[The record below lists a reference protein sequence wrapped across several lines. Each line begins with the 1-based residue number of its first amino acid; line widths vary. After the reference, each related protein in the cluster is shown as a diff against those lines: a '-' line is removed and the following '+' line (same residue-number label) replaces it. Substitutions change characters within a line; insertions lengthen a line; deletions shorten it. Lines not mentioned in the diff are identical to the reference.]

1 MSSIGRPLARSL
13 SPGTRSS
20 SAERVHSST
29 AITGG
34 NEPKQPYQHFGSDKI
49 AMPHMP
55 LDTEIHW
62 EWRNPLNLIP
72 AVLLGIIVLD
82 LVALVL

>member
-1 MSSIGRPLARSL
+1 MTSIAKSRGRSL
-13 SPGTRSS
+13 SISS
-20 SAERVHSST
+20 STVESAQISRAT
-29 AITGG
+29 TGG

-62 EWRNPLNLIP
+62 DWRNPLNLIP
-72 AVLLGIIVLD
+72 GALLAIFILD
-82 LVALVL
+82 ILALLF

>member
-13 SPGTRSS
+13 SPSTRSS
-20 SAERVHSST
+20 FAEPAHSST
-29 AITGG
+29 ATTGG
-34 NEPKQPYQHFGSDKI
+34 KEPKQAYQHFGSDKI

-62 EWRNPLNLIP
+62 EWRNPLNFIP
-72 AVLLGIIVLD
+72 AVLLAIIVLD
-82 LVALVL
+82 LVALLF